1 MSFVQKTWV
10 DRISEYP
17 NRRTINDGVITKQV
31 TVARDEGA
39 ITEAGDSFSASNMN
53 DLEQRISDAISQTAS
68 ALTPGDN
75 ISINAS
81 NVISVTGFMTANEAH
96 TIWNNA

>member
-31 TVARDEGA
+31 TVARDEGTV
-39 ITEAGDSFSASNMN
+39 TEAGDAFNASNMN
-53 DLEQRISDAISQTAS
+53 DLEQRISDAIAQTAS

-75 ISINAS
+75 ISIAS
-81 NVISVTGFMTANEAH
+81 DVISVTGFMTANEAH

>member
-31 TVARDEGA
+31 TVARDEGV

-53 DLEQRISDAISQTAS
+53 DLEQRISDAIAQTAS

-75 ISINAS
+75 ISIAS
-81 NVISVTGFMTANEAH
+81 DVISVTGFMTANEAH